1 MKRRLKAILIL
12 AIILIAGAIL
22 ALAAISQRGFSSRD
36 EPTFVEAFIARRI
49 RQLSVPRE
57 ASERQ
62 NPVQAGDEVISEAMA
77 HFADH
82 CALCHGNDGRGR
94 TEIGGGLY
102 PKPTDMTQPETQ
114 NLSDGELYYIIE
126 NGVRLTGMPAFGEGG
141 GEDEDTWKLVR
152 FIRRL
157 PDLTDDELARMK
169 EMNPKTPAELKREEE
184 LQRFLRGE
192 TDSVPA
198 GDGHRH

>member
-1 MKRRLKAILIL
+1 MRQTVKTIVIL
-12 AIILIAGAIL
+12 AIVLIAGAAL
-22 ALAAISQRGFSSRD
+22 ALALVGHRGFSSRD
-36 EPTFVEAFIARRI
+36 NPTFIEAFIARWI
-49 RQLSVPRE
+49 RHMGVPRNARE
-57 ASERQ
+57 QQ
-62 NPVQAGDEVISEAMA
+62 NPVQSSDAVIVEAMA

-102 PKPTDMTQPETQ
+102 PKPPDMTLPETQ

-141 GEDEDTWKLVR
+141 TEDEDTWKLVR
-152 FIRRL
+152 FIRHL

-169 EMNPKTPAELKREEE
+169 EMNPRTPAELKREEE
-184 LQRFLRGE
+184 LRRFLSGE
-192 TDSVPA
+192 TESVPA
-198 GDGHRH
+198 EDSHQH